1 MYYPEPIARLM
12 DSFMKLPGIGAKTAA
27 RLAFFCMDMR
37 EEDVLNFANSLISC
51 KRDLRMCS
59 VCGNVTQEDPCE
71 ICADTTRD
79 RTKILVVEDARDVMS
94 MERMKEYKGLY
105 HVLHGV
111 LSPMEGTGPDD
122 INITSLI
129 TRLQDPEIQEVII
142 ATNATAEGEATAMYL
157 SRLIKPA
164 GIKVTRLAHGLAV
177 GSDIEYADEMTLFRA
192 IEGRRENLLIQ

>member
-1 MYYPEPIARLM
+1 MHYPEPIARLM
-12 DSFMKLPGIGAKTAA
+12 DSFTKLPGIGAKTAA

-192 IEGRRENLLIQ
+192 IEGRREL

>member
-1 MYYPEPIARLM
+1 MHYPEPIARLM

-129 TRLQDPEIQEVII
+129 TRLQNPEVNEVII

-177 GSDIEYADEMTLFRA
+177 GSDIEYADEMTLLRA
-192 IEGRRENLLIQ
+192 IEGRREL

>member
-1 MYYPEPIARLM
+1 
-12 DSFMKLPGIGAKTAA
+12 
-27 RLAFFCMDMR
+27 
-37 EEDVLNFANSLISC
+37 
-51 KRDLRMCS
+51 
-59 VCGNVTQEDPCE
+59 
-71 ICADTTRD
+71 DTTRD

-129 TRLQDPEIQEVII
+129 TRLQNPEIQEVII

-192 IEGRRENLLIQ
+192 IEGRREL